1 MRGPLFYRALNS
13 LPLAGFRRG
22 TRQFETALANPEEVQ
37 RRLLIDLL
45 KKNRTSAFGRQYGF
59 ESIGSV
65 REYQDRV
72 PVVTYDD
79 LATWVERIQSGERE
93 VLTNE
98 PVLAFEKSSGSANA
112 AKYIPYTQT
121 LRRQFQ
127 SALAPWITD
136 MHHAFPRISRGC
148 AYWVV
153 TPLSREREVTG
164 GGIPIGFESDAEY
177 FGPVQQWILEKTLAA
192 PPELARV
199 QELDDCIYLTL
210 RFLLQARSLAFISV
224 WSPSFLLILLDKL
237 QQQGERL
244 VRDLRNG
251 ETDVASRV
259 SPKLIRSLRR
269 DARQAGNLQAMLQR
283 GQIEPHGLWPNLA
296 LISCWTSAT
305 SASMKSELA
314 QRFSGVVIQGKGLL
328 ATEGVVS
335 ISIEQYKAPV
345 AAVTSHFLEFFDE
358 HSGECRL
365 VAELEE
371 GREYSVVLTTG
382 GGLWRYRLGD
392 RVRML
397 GFAKRTPLLEFVGK
411 EDCVSDLRGEKLNA
425 AFVANTLAEFECCR
439 IASFAM
445 LAPSESGTPHYT
457 LFLECGHRQTDLAFR
472 LDQRLQA
479 NPHYAYCRRIGQL
492 GELRIFRINRDARD
506 SYVNHCAALG
516 QRAGSVKMTALDRRF
531 GWEQVFSGAYMQA
544 GMTEVCA

>member
-1 MRGPLFYRALNS
+1 MRNPLFYRALNS

-22 TRQFETALANPEEVQ
+22 AHQFHSAVANPEEVQ
-37 RRLLIDLL
+37 RGLLIDLL
-45 KKNRTSAFGRQYGF
+45 KKNRESAFGRQYGF
-59 ESIGSV
+59 ESIGGV
-65 REYQDRV
+65 REYRDRV
-72 PVVTYDD
+72 PLATYDE
-79 LATWVERIQSGERE
+79 LTPWIERVQSGERD
-93 VLTNE
+93 VLTSE
-98 PVLAFEKSSGSANA
+98 PVLAFEKSSGSASA

-136 MHHAFPRISRGC
+136 MHYAFPRVSRGC

-164 GGIPIGFESDAEY
+164 GGIPVGFESDAEY
-177 FGPVQQWILEKTLAA
+177 FGPVQQWILGKIMAV
-192 PPELARV
+192 PSDLARV
-199 QELDDCIYLTL
+199 PDLEDCIYLTL

-224 WSPSFLLILLDKL
+224 WSPSFLLILLDRL
-237 QQQGERL
+237 QQHGERL
-244 VRDLRNG
+244 VRDLHKGNA
-251 ETDVASRV
+251 DVVSRI
-259 SPKLIRSLRR
+259 SPKLARLLRR
-269 DARQAGNLQAMLQR
+269 DARQAENLRAMLR
-283 GQIEPHGLWPNLA
+283 REQIEAKGLWPQLA
-296 LISCWTSAT
+296 LISCWTSAA
-305 SASMKSELA
+305 SAPMKSEVE
-314 QRFSGVVIQGKGLL
+314 QRFPGVVIQGKGLL

-335 ISIEQYKAPV
+335 IPIEKYHAPV

-365 VAELEE
+365 VAELDE

-392 RVRML
+392 RVRVL
-397 GFAKRTPLLEFVGK
+397 GFAERTPLLEFVGK

-425 AFVANTLAEFECCR
+425 VFVANTLAEFECCR

-445 LAPSESGTPHYT
+445 LAPSAAGTPHYT
-457 LFLECGHRQTDLAFR
+457 LFLESGDCQLDLALR
-472 LDQRLQA
+472 LDQKLQA

-516 QRAGSVKMTALDRRF
+516 QRAGSVKMTALDRRL
-531 GWEQVFSGAYMQA
+531 GWEHVFRGAYMQA

>member
-22 TRQFETALANPEEVQ
+22 ARQFATALANPEEVQ

-72 PVVTYDD
+72 PVATYDD
-79 LATWVERIQSGERE
+79 LAPWIERIQSGERE

-98 PVLAFEKSSGSANA
+98 PVLAFEKSSGSASA

-199 QELDDCIYLTL
+199 PELDDCIYLTL
-210 RFLLQARSLAFISV
+210 RFLLQARSLAFMSV

-237 QQQGERL
+237 QQRGERL

-335 ISIEQYKAPV
+335 IPIEHYKAPV

-358 HSGECRL
+358 HSGACRL

-382 GGLWRYRLGD
+382 GGLWRCRLGD
-392 RVRML
+392 RVRVL

-425 AFVANTLAEFECCR
+425 VFVANTLAEFECCR

-457 LFLECGHRQTDLAFR
+457 LFLENGHCETDLAFR

-516 QRAGSVKMTALDRRF
+516 QRAGSVKTTALDRRF